1 MKLIKLMLFAC
12 ILCFSANTFA
22 QNNQKT
28 LEKPYQQWSQEEA
41 LKIVS
46 SKPFADQYQS
56 AQALTALSQQQ
67 QGREQSDTRLSGS
80 DRGRTSR
87 IQTVAP
93 VVIRLH
99 SALPVRQAL
108 VRLRQIQVGYDKM
121 KEDERK
127 KFDESQKVLLNCAIC
142 QNYYVVTLTKW
153 KDKSEAVDDGL
164 FQTMKFEDF
173 KGKVWLVNDKGER
186 REVAQF
192 TPPKGSGDPAIFFFK
207 RTDEAGNPL
216 LTTDTKE
223 FRFLF
228 DSSLLDTNNAY
239 GYLVPRSFDF
249 SVSKIIID
257 NKVEF

>member
-1 MKLIKLMLFAC
+1 
-12 ILCFSANTFA
+12 
-22 QNNQKT
+22 

-41 LKIVS
+41 MKVVS
-46 SKPFADQYQS
+46 AKPFADQYQS
-56 AQALTALSQQQ
+56 TGALAALSQQQ
-67 QGREQSDTRLSGS
+67 QIREQWDTRMRGH

-87 IQTVAP
+87 IQTIAP

-121 KEDERK
+121 KEDDRK

-192 TPPKGSGDPAIFFFK
+192 TPPKVAGDPAVFYFK
-207 RTDEAGNPL
+207 RTDDSGNPL
-216 LTTDTKE
+216 LTTETKE
-223 FRFLF
+223 FKFLF
-228 DSSLLDTNNAY
+228 DNSLLDSNNSY

-249 SVSKIIID
+249 SVSKLIID

>member
-12 ILCFSANTFA
+12 ILCLSANTYG
-22 QNNQKT
+22 QNVQKT

-41 LKIVS
+41 MKIVS
-46 SKPFADQYQS
+46 AKPFADQYQS
-56 AQALTALSQQQ
+56 TRALTALSQQQ
-67 QGREQSDTRLSGS
+67 QNREQSDTRMSGNE
-80 DRGRTSR
+80 RGRTSV
-87 IQTVAP
+87 IQTIPP

-108 VRLRQIQVGYDKM
+108 VRLRQIQAGYDKM
-121 KEDERK
+121 KEDDRK

-153 KDKSEAVDDGL
+153 KDTSASIDDGL
-164 FQTMKFEDF
+164 FQEMKFEDF

-192 TPPKGSGDPAIFFFK
+192 TPPKGTGDPAIFFFK
-207 RTDEAGNPL
+207 RTDENGNPL
-216 LTTDTKE
+216 LTTETKE
-223 FRFLF
+223 FKFLF
-228 DSSLLDTNNAY
+228 DNSLLDMNNDY